1 MNSVLGCTVKESIKR
16 KNLTMLDVLD
26 RKIRQ
31 MHQALGDLANE
42 DLSQLKTEYSE
53 TDYGFYQ
60 KLDFNQ
66 GQSDAQLANTATL
79 LIANIA
85 SIKDHLKAWCV
96 QNNNSFEG
104 DRLIDS
110 NIDVATIH
118 DLWNIDKHANL
129 NRPPRSGQTP
139 KLINI
144 SQQLSLSTGTGGS
157 SSASFSM
164 DPRTGEMKVQTTG
177 SGSVSL
183 VIDAEIVNENNAN
196 IGRFAETCERA
207 TSAWENALVTAG
219 VPVPSRQ

>member
-1 MNSVLGCTVKESIKR
+1 
-16 KNLTMLDVLD
+16 
-26 RKIRQ
+26 
-31 MHQALGDLANE
+31 MHKALGDLKNE

-53 TDYGFYQ
+53 TEYGFYR

-66 GQSDAQLANTATL
+66 GQPDVQLANTATL

-85 SIKDHLKAWCV
+85 SIKDHLKAWCGE
-96 QNNNSFEG
+96 NNKSFEG
-104 DRLIDS
+104 DKLIDS

-118 DLWNIDKHANL
+118 DLWNIDKHASL

-144 SQQLSLSTGTGGS
+144 TQQLSVSTGAGGP

-164 DPRTGEMKVQTTG
+164 YPRTGEMKVQTTG

-196 IGRFAETCERA
+196 IGKFADTCERA
-207 TSAWENALVTAG
+207 TSAWEKALITAG